1 MAGGKSRRRPVI
13 EGDERAGNLRI
24 AVIAS
29 RFNEAATS
37 RLLEGALDA
46 LERNGA
52 SAENVEVYR
61 VPGAWELPVLAR
73 RLAVSGRFQ
82 AIVAL
87 GCIVRGGTPHF
98 EYVCAESMAGLNR
111 VSLDHE
117 LPIGLGVLTC
127 DTLEQALERAG
138 GKHGNKGAE
147 AALSAVEMANL
158 LAKVPGER

>member
-1 MAGGKSRRRPVI
+1 VAGKRGGRRPVI
-13 EGDERAGNLRI
+13 EGDERAGGLRV

-29 RFNEAATS
+29 RFNEAVTS

-46 LERNGA
+46 LERA
-52 SAENVEVYR
+52 SALPGNIEVYR

-73 RLAVSGRFQ
+73 RLAASGRFQ

-158 LAKVPGER
+158 LARTPGEP